1 MSNNKPHIDRH
12 GTLVIPFS
20 SDPKYHWW
28 NKGQSILETLKE
40 LGASEE
46 VMEKYQTKI
55 SGGHPKPVEVI
66 DSKKEGGHE

>member
-1 MSNNKPHIDRH
+1 MPNNKPHIDRH
-12 GTLVIPFS
+12 GTLIIPFS

-46 VMEKYQTKI
+46 IIERYCGKNH
-55 SGGHPKPVEVI
+55 GGTPKPAE
-66 DSKKEGGHE
+66 SEKK